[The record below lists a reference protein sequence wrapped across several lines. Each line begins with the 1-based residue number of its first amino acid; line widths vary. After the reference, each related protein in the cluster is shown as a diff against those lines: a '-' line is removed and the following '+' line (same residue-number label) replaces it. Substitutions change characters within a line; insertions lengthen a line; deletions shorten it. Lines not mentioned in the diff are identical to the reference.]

1 MKVKVDRGRERKR
14 CPLDMFTKRKASS
27 LVCGCDIWRKLL
39 LDGEIGGQILGG
51 WGRGRQWTRNRVVS
65 RTNQRKLEHCI
76 ALVIKS
82 TFFVCLWQCQE
93 STRTD
98 DDDVDCKIS
107 FRVSFLTIC
116 FRKYKTDCGVC
127 CASRQSQ
134 ALFHLMRNT
143 QKINAKS
150 YLEEKRQFF
159 LKFRAI

>member
-1 MKVKVDRGRERKR
+1 MRER
-14 CPLDMFTKRKASS
+14 D
-27 LVCGCDIWRKLL
+27 VLL
-39 LDGEIGGQILGG
+39 TCSPNGKYLSWFVAVTFDGSCCWTGKIGGQILGG

-93 STRTD
+93 STRT

>member
-1 MKVKVDRGRERKR
+1 MRER
-14 CPLDMFTKRKASS
+14 D
-27 LVCGCDIWRKLL
+27 LL
-39 LDGEIGGQILGG
+39 LTCSPNVKHLCWFVAVTFDGSSCWTGEDGRQIIGA

-82 TFFVCLWQCQE
+82 TFFFCLWQCQE

-116 FRKYKTDCGVC
+116 FRKYKPDCGVC
-127 CASRQSQ
+127 CACRQSQ
-134 ALFHLMRNT
+134 ALFNLMRNT

-150 YLEEKRQFF
+150 YLEEKRHFF
-159 LKFRAI
+159 RKFRAI